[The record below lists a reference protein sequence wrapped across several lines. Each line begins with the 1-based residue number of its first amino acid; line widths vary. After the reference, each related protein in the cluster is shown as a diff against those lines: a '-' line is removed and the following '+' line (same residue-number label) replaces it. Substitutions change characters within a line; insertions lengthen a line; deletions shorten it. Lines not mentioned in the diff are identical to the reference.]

1 MEDGLPPWITK
12 DTCSGTRTLNDES
25 LTSSV
30 NDCARKLASSDAGL
44 QGADH
49 LYKLIMCVWS
59 LETQLACKAADLAC
73 DLIRDNGGLASL
85 LQLYCAAID
94 KDAKLRLSRAL
105 EQIMVGKNRTFI
117 ARSELFEKVVA
128 AASCA
133 DGIELIRC
141 GTGILENL
149 FKESGGTCLRLVTY
163 GGLVAIINAC
173 RSTCTVVLQHCAAAL
188 VNCAMY
194 GGPKCH
200 QRMMQLNAD
209 HWLFPLAFSTDSAV
223 QYYAILAMC
232 FLAANR
238 DLSSLVA
245 RSGTLD
251 LVLPFLQ
258 THDPEEFA
266 STCPNHVHGRSASWL
281 CMLLPLLTCDS
292 EEAQSM
298 AAFHFAMEAGIKKKQ
313 QRLQVS
319 NGLSNGFYFFVLAWE
334 REQALFYDCIN
345 FIYMNKNYC
354 YLLFYRIDIP
364 RYQSNYSSNHSCEE
378 RFISD

>member
-1 MEDGLPPWITK
+1 MEDGLPPWIEK
-12 DTCSGTRTLNDES
+12 DTRSGTRALNDECLAS
-25 LTSSV
+25 AV
-30 NDCARKLASSDAGL
+30 HDCAQKLASGEAEL
-44 QGADH
+44 QGANQ
-49 LYKLIMCVWS
+49 LYQLIMCVWS

-85 LQLYCAAID
+85 LQLYCAAVD
-94 KDAKLRLSRAL
+94 RDAKLNLCRAL

-128 AASCA
+128 AASST
-133 DGIELIRC
+133 DGLELIRC

-149 FKESGGTCLRLVTY
+149 FKESEDTCLRLVAY
-163 GGLVAIINAC
+163 GGLAAIINAC

-200 QRMMQLNAD
+200 HHMMRLNAD

-266 STCPNHVHGRSASWL
+266 STCPNHVHGRSATWL

-319 NGLSNGFYFFVLAWE
+319 EGSSFDVSLGT
-334 REQALFYDCIN
+334 RQAFTCC
-345 FIYMNKNYC
+345 FC
-354 YLLFYRIDIP
+354 IDIS
-364 RYQSNYSSNHSCEE
+364 RYQSNTSFNHGSEE
-378 RFISD
+378 WFVSD